1 MARSRKNLQVHNKD
15 SREDLVEKNEKLQNT
30 IRRLEKENRKL
41 RSENKTL
48 SVAWNKT
55 EKKYKE
61 AVRDIPLQEIFEH
74 LESDVPKRKLRRS
87 CPSCGEKTM
96 KKISFEHF
104 HILICGNCDHRA
116 KIDETDAS

>member
-1 MARSRKNLQVHNKD
+1 MARNRNSLKAHKKD
-15 SREDLVEKNEKLQNT
+15 SLEDLVEKNEKLQNT
-30 IRRLEKENRKL
+30 IKRLEKEVRKL

-48 SVAWNKT
+48 SVAWGKT
-55 EKKYKE
+55 EKKYKQ
-61 AVRDIPLQEIFEH
+61 AVKDIPLQEIFEH
-74 LESDVPKRKLRRS
+74 LESDVPTRKLRRS

-116 KIDETDAS
+116 KVDEKDAS